1 MSDHPWFSVSR
12 LMAELQRLLGG
23 DTGAGRSGWRSW
35 LIDAIRIHL
44 AVARDLAEGQLT
56 LRAMSLVYTTILSLV
71 PLLAISFSVLKG
83 FGYHNKIEPLLQGL
97 LADFGPRGVEIT
109 ERIVGFVD
117 NIKVGVL
124 GFLGIALL
132 FYTVVSMMQ
141 KIERAFN
148 FIWHVARERSL
159 IQRFRDYLSVL
170 VVGPVLVFSSLGITA
185 SVMNDAV
192 VRELT
197 AIEPIGTVIE
207 VGARLVPYL
216 LISAAFS
223 FVYVFIP
230 NTRVNG
236 RAALVGGLVAGL
248 LWHVLGWAFASF
260 VASSV
265 NYAAIYSTFATLILF
280 MIWLY
285 LGWLIMLIGGAISFY
300 HQHPEYIAMPRGRLR
315 LGIRYREKLAL
326 SVARAVA
333 ESYYR
338 GAGPRSGEDLVQL
351 LAAPGEAVE
360 IVIDALEAQGLLA
373 RTEAETPGY
382 LPGRPPESTSVLDIL
397 LAVRSADEMPHA
409 NPAKLPEVPAIDEI
423 LDVLDR
429 ATETALEGRTL
440 KDLAMTAA
448 PNEAPAARIGRL
460 K

>member
-12 LMAELQRLLGG
+12 LMEEFQRLLGG
-23 DTGAGRSGWRSW
+23 NAGAGRIGWRSW

-44 AVARDLAEGQLT
+44 AIARDLAEGQLT

-83 FGYHNKIEPLLQGL
+83 FGYHNKIEPLLQNL
-97 LADFGPRGVEIT
+97 LVDLGPRGVEIT
-109 ERIVGFVD
+109 ERIIGFVD

-141 KIERAFN
+141 KIERSFN
-148 FIWHVARERSL
+148 FIWHIARDRSL

-170 VVGPVLVFSSLGITA
+170 VVGPVLVFSSIGITA
-185 SVMNDAV
+185 SVMNDAI
-192 VRELT
+192 VREVT
-197 AIEPIGTVIE
+197 AIEPIGTVIRI
-207 VGARLVPYL
+207 GATLVPYL

-223 FVYVFIP
+223 FIYVFIP
-230 NTRVNG
+230 NTRVNA
-236 RAALVGGLVAGL
+236 RSALVGGLVAGL
-248 LWHVLGWAFASF
+248 LWHLLGWAFASF

-285 LGWLIMLIGGAISFY
+285 LGWLIMLIGGAVSFY
-300 HQHPEYIAMPRGRLR
+300 HQHPEYIATPRGQLR
-315 LGIRYREKLAL
+315 MAARYQEKLAL
-326 SVARAVA
+326 TAARAIA
-333 ESYYR
+333 ESFNR
-338 GAGPRSGEDLVQL
+338 GAGPQQIEALVQR
-351 LAAPGEAVE
+351 LAAPTEAVE
-360 IVIDALEAQGLLA
+360 FVLEALEKHGLVC
-373 RTEAETPGY
+373 RTDDDPPGY
-382 LPGRPPESTSVLDIL
+382 LPARPPETTPILDIL
-397 LAVRSADEMPHA
+397 VAARSADEPHHA
-409 NPAKLPEVPAIDEI
+409 DPAKLPAAPAIEEV
-423 LDVLDR
+423 LDILDR

-440 KDLAMTAA
+440 EDLALVSGEASAA
-448 PNEAPAARIGRL
+448 SARGL